1 MDIKPGECHE
11 KIAAACPATQI
22 CTMLRLHVLF
32 SHAALKLDLVSKPQT
47 VLLERELQ
55 FVGRR
60 ILAVRSALLGPGA
73 TPLPVIGP
81 RPLRRVLAAVSQLEP
96 MAFRYIDTF
105 NTLPLPPDQAPDEV
119 LFCSHACKRPL
130 GPYQGPVWGVGES

>member
-1 MDIKPGECHE
+1 M
-11 KIAAACPATQI
+11 
-22 CTMLRLHVLF
+22 R
-32 SHAALKLDLVSKPQT
+32 
-47 VLLERELQ
+47 

-130 GPYQGPVWGVGES
+130 GSYRGPVWGVGDSWKQIYAIYVLAGLLAQSIGCMPASFYM